1 MNENEMAVVKI
12 NTLSEIE
19 KIANS
24 MVKSRMFGLET
35 FDQAFSL
42 MMIANARGIHPVK
55 AAMDYH
61 VIQGKPALKA
71 DSMLAYFQESGGI
84 VQWKV
89 YTDTRVVG
97 SFSHP
102 RSGQNEPID
111 IEWTIEMASKI
122 MTNEKGQRIPL
133 SQKTVW
139 KDYPR
144 AMLRSRCISE
154 GVRTVYPGIVSG
166 FYTEEEVS
174 SFSENEKFNNAKP
187 VNAKPIVKENTAHV
201 PQTIDAEASNVVPID
216 EQAERKNIL
225 RKFAKDA
232 EPIRDEYR
240 MMDADEGCQGQ
251 DWITIHEKLLAN
263 WLQLCDQYKS
273 EYEWFVVPQAWKEG
287 MAKMFGIEEA
297 KGVANE

>member
-1 MNENEMAVVKI
+1 MSNNEMTVVKI
-12 NTLSEIE
+12 NSLSELE

-24 MVKSRMFGLET
+24 MVKSRLFGVEN

-61 VIQGKPALKA
+61 VIQGRPALKA
-71 DSMLAYFQESGGI
+71 DAMLGYFQESGGI

-89 YTDTRVVG
+89 YTDACVVG
-97 SFSHP
+97 LFSHP
-102 RSGQNEPID
+102 RSGQTEPVA

-122 MTNEKGQRIPL
+122 MTYEKGKQIPL
-133 SQKTVW
+133 SNKQVW

-154 GVRTVYPGIVSG
+154 GVRTVYPGIVGG

-174 SFSENEKFNNAKP
+174 TITENERFNNAKSVVSIQHQKSERTVIP
-187 VNAKPIVKENTAHV
+187 SVDTTNAEPSVSDLE
-201 PQTIDAEASNVVPID
+201 D
-216 EQAERKNIL
+216 ETRRNIL
-225 RKFAKDA
+225 IQFTREA

-240 MMDADEGCQGQ
+240 MMDADEGCNGN
-251 DWITIHEKLLAN
+251 DWVAIHDKLMSN
-263 WLQLCDQYKS
+263 WLNLCDRYKK
-273 EYEWFVVPQAWKEG
+273 EYEWFVVPQKWQDG
-287 MAKMFGIEEA
+287 MSKMFGIEEIKELINA
-297 KGVANE
+297 

>member
-1 MNENEMAVVKI
+1 MSDNELAVVKI
-12 NTLSEIE
+12 STLSEIE

-24 MVKSRMFGLET
+24 MVRSGMFGVET

-61 VIQGKPALKA
+61 VIKGKPALKA

-97 SFSHP
+97 AFSHP

-122 MTNEKGQRIPL
+122 MTTENGRRIPL

-154 GVRTVYPGIVSG
+154 GVRTVYPGIISG

-187 VNAKPIVKENTAHV
+187 VSVKPVVDKNKSHV
-201 PQTIDAEASNVVPID
+201 PQTIDAETTNVVPID
-216 EQAERKNIL
+216 EKAERKKIL
-225 RKFAKDA
+225 LKFAKDA

-240 MMDADEGCQGQ
+240 MMDADEGCQGE
-251 DWITIHEKLLAN
+251 DWIVIHDKLLAN
-263 WLQLCDQYKS
+263 WLSLCAKYKN
-273 EYEWFVVPQAWKEG
+273 EYDWFVVPQAWQKG
-287 MAKMFGIEEA
+287 MSQMFGIEEA
-297 KGVANE
+297 KELVHE